1 MKASSIQ
8 FQHFWIEL
16 ILGITMII
24 VLAINPLEKSL
35 IATLVLGVGI
45 IASRTIN
52 RGRVAAAKI
61 AEQRRARQ
69 AEIERIEEARQQKKE
84 ALLKAQREAAE
95 KYLA

>member
-1 MKASSIQ
+1 MQASSIQ

-35 IATLVLGVGI
+35 IATMVLGIGI
-45 IASRTIN
+45 LASRTIHK
-52 RGRVAAAKI
+52 GRLTAAKL
-61 AEQRRARQ
+61 AERRRAQ
-69 AEIERIEEARQQKKE
+69 KEAYERAEEARRQKQELFQQ
-84 ALLKAQREAAE
+84 AQREAAE

>member
-1 MKASSIQ
+1 MQASSIQ

-35 IATLVLGVGI
+35 IATMVLGIGI
-45 IASRTIN
+45 IASRTIHK
-52 RGRVAAAKI
+52 GRLTAAKL
-61 AEQRRARQ
+61 AERRREQKEAY
-69 AEIERIEEARQQKKE
+69 ERAEEARRQKQELLQQ
-84 ALLKAQREAAE
+84 AQREAAE

>member
-1 MKASSIQ
+1 MQASSIQ

-16 ILGITMII
+16 VLGITMII

-45 IASRTIN
+45 LASRTIHK
-52 RGRVAAAKI
+52 GRLAAARI

-69 AEIERIEEARQQKKE
+69 AEIERVEEARRQKQE

-95 KYLA
+95 KYLT